1 MRLDFRFQ
9 RYESKL
15 ATIVSLFQSGIVG
28 WIFLFPIC
36 CIPAIICLACN
47 VGGALVGAL
56 CGVGIVLS
64 IIAYILFCKFVK
76 PEKIDERYH
85 KKQAAKYPSSH
96 IPPTPKISQQA
107 EKERLQELA
116 LRSYIGSLSDEEFDK
131 LDIRKKNGKY
141 VIHRKTD
148 SEDEQK

>member
-9 RYESKL
+9 QYESKL

-36 CIPAIICLACN
+36 CIPAFICLACN

-56 CGVGIVLS
+56 FGIGGVLS

-76 PEKIDERYH
+76 PEKIDERAH
-85 KKQAAKYPSSH
+85 KRKQIKQSKDTDSSH
-96 IPPTPKISQQA
+96 LQDYQSQ
-107 EKERLQELA
+107 EEHRNNILM
-116 LRSYIGSLSDEEFDK
+116 RSYVGSQIALEK
-131 LDIRKKNGKY
+131 R
-141 VIHRKTD
+141 
-148 SEDEQK
+148 SEQENKDDLN